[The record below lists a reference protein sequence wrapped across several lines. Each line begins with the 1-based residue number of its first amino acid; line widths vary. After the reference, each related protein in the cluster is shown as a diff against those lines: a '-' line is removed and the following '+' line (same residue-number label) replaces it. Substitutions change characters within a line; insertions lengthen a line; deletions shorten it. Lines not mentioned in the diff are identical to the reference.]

1 MNLLKSIPTHSS
13 MLACIVL
20 LVFSDIKSEEYWVG
34 SGLLDSVIDSSVIS
48 HIENTHD
55 NRRIGLLS
63 GEFKSAVDPGF
74 YHLQYQ
80 NFSLNWNGRKKVTGL
95 KWVLSVGY
103 NHDEPSG
110 EAPIVIENDV
120 SIIGAFKKQYTGS
133 GALFFMSIG
142 KTW

>member
-1 MNLLKSIPTHSS
+1 M
-13 MLACIVL
+13 L

-34 SGLLDSVIDSSVIS
+34 SGLLDSVIDSSIVS
-48 HIENTHD
+48 HIENKHD
-55 NRRIGLLS
+55 NKRVGLLS

-80 NFSLNWNGRKKVTGL
+80 DFSLNWNGRKKVTGL

-103 NHDEPSG
+103 NHDKPG
-110 EAPIVIENDV
+110 ETPIAIENDV
-120 SIIGAFKKQYTGS
+120 SIIGVFKKQYTGP